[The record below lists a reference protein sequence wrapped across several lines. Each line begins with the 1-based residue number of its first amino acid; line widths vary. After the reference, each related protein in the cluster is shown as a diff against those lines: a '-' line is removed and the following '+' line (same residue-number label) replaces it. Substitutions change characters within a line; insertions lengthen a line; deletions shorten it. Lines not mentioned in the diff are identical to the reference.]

1 MQFGELLVLAVGLAM
16 DATAI
21 SAAKGIAVPTVRAR
35 HALIVAG
42 FFGGFQALM
51 PLLGWLLGTGIGRW
65 ITQWAHPIAF
75 VLLAGVGAKMLWEAR
90 HPRDDDPD
98 SRVHFGMRVMFV
110 LGIAT
115 SIDAF
120 AAGISLSLVHAPL
133 LVSIVTIGIVTA
145 VLSAAGLYA
154 GRRFGAALGRRLDV
168 LGGLVL
174 IALGVK
180 ILLE

>member
-1 MQFGELLVLAVGLAM
+1 VRFGELLVLAVGLAM

-21 SAAKGIAVPTVRAR
+21 SAAKGIAVPKVKPR

-42 FFGGFQALM
+42 VFGGFQALM
-51 PLLGWLLGTGIGRW
+51 PLFGWLLGTGIGRW

-98 SRVHFGMRVMFV
+98 SRVHFGFRVMIL

-120 AAGISLSLVHAPL
+120 AAGISLSLVKAPL
-133 LVSIVTIGIVTA
+133 LISIATIGVVTA
-145 VLSAAGLYA
+145 AMSAAGLYA
-154 GRRFGAALGRRLDV
+154 GRKFGTVLGRRLDV

-180 ILLE
+180 ILVE